1 MQIQKI
7 PGLPPN
13 QILLSNQFPSN
24 RRPENNRVH
33 FHFGSWI
40 KKVDIQYDKHISEN
54 TIGLPA
60 NFSRHITIPSTIP
73 YELFVDGP
81 HIHVGPVIAFM
92 VSRKKLT
99 TKLLDYYRVYVSN
112 CHNMKGLI
120 YICSLNEINIA
131 NKTVQGYYYNPV
143 RANRGKDPWEKGNFP
158 YPGALYRKIR
168 LINDIRYNDLS
179 ERVGNKIFNSIN
191 FNKLQL
197 KDCLTSDPQMREH
210 LPDTAPLNNLQVLNK
225 MLSLYGSVYLKPV
238 KGSFGSGITKVD
250 RMRSRRGYIFIH
262 RNGTKTVV
270 NKKRMVEK
278 LVRHLTNSDHYLIQQ
293 SVAFIS
299 NNKHMD
305 FRVIMQKDGNEI
317 WKCSGIIARF
327 GKEGRIYTN
336 DISTIQLGRVA
347 LRTTFQLDDD
357 QASNK
362 EQEII
367 SICKQACII
376 LEKFYGNYGDLGID
390 VIVDKALK
398 VWLLEVNCQH
408 QPEIAAP
415 KENPQ
420 MFYTVITRPFEY
432 ARALAGFTKEKTI
445 FLENQ
450 QN

>member
-7 PGLPPN
+7 PGLPSH
-13 QILLSNQFPSN
+13 QILLSNRFPNS
-24 RRPENNRVH
+24 RRPEDNRVF
-33 FHFGSWI
+33 FHFGSWV
-40 KKVDIQYDKHISEN
+40 KKVDIQYDEHISEN
-54 TIGLPA
+54 TIGLPVK
-60 NFSRHITIPSTIP
+60 FSQHITIPATIP
-73 YELFVDGP
+73 YELFLDGP

-112 CHNMKGLI
+112 CQNLKGLI
-120 YICSLNEINIA
+120 YVCSLNEINIA

-168 LINDIRYNDLS
+168 LVNDIRYNDLS
-179 ERVGNKIFNSIN
+179 GRVGNKIFNSVN

-197 KDCLTSDPQMREH
+197 KEILTSDPQMRKH
-210 LPDTAPLNNLQVLNK
+210 LPDTAPLKNVKALNK
-225 MLSLYGSVYLKPV
+225 MLNLHGSVYLKPV
-238 KGSFGSGITKVD
+238 KGAFGAGIQKVD
-250 RMRSRRGYIFIH
+250 RVKSRKDYIFIH
-262 RNGTKTVV
+262 RDGTKTVV
-270 NKKRMVEK
+270 NKIRTVEK
-278 LVRHLTNSDHYLIQQ
+278 LFRRLTNSEHYLIQQ

-299 NNKHMD
+299 KNKHVD
-305 FRVIMQKDGNEI
+305 FRVIMQKDESEN

-327 GKEGRIYTN
+327 GKERRIYTN
-336 DISTIQLGRVA
+336 DISSIQLGRAA

-367 SICKQACII
+367 SICKQACVI

-390 VIVDKALK
+390 VVVDKALK

-415 KENPQ
+415 KEDPQ

-432 ARALAGFTKEKTI
+432 AKALAGFTKEKMA